1 MAAAL
6 ASPAVSLSSGTSS
19 IPLRV
24 LCVSVL
30 NPFPLRELIA
40 AAQRSARLYW
50 IPINF
55 RLARLTFRTHQDKR
69 ERFSPVPRM
78 AQQTSLSSENLPAGE
93 AALALKNVSKSFP
106 GVSALDDV
114 SFDVMPGEV
123 HALLGENGAG
133 KSTLIKIV
141 SGVYPPTSGEM
152 HVHGK
157 PVHFAHPREA
167 QAHGI
172 ATIYQ
177 EFSLYPELTVAEN
190 IFAGN
195 MPRKFSGLVL
205 DWAAAARQ
213 AAAVLES
220 LDASDLDVRARVG
233 TLSVG
238 NRQRVEIAKALSRQA
253 QILILDEPT
262 AVLTQHDTERLYG
275 IIRRL
280 RAQKV
285 ALVYISHRLNEIFAL
300 ADRVTVLRDGKF
312 IGVKP
317 AAETNE
323 GELIRMMVG
332 RALELEP
339 LPHLD
344 NPAPTGQVVLRVRNL
359 SRRPLL
365 RDASLEVRAGEIV
378 GLAGLVGSGRSE
390 LAQAVFGVAPPE
402 SGTIEIDGK
411 PVKITRPEE
420 AIGLGIAYAP
430 EDRQRQGLVIAM
442 TVAENIGLTRIWQLM
457 RGPFLDFQAEE
468 MLARQYIGTLRI
480 KTPSSHQVAR
490 NLSGGNQQKIVLGK
504 WLATKPRL
512 LIVDEPTRGIDVGAR
527 AEIHR
532 LLDGLARDEK
542 MAILVISSDLP
553 EILRLSD
560 RVCVM
565 REGYLVAEFARRN
578 ATQENV
584 LAAAVGQ
591 QLNGERTTASDH

>member
-1 MAAAL
+1 M
-6 ASPAVSLSSGTSS
+6 PPDKSSGSS
-19 IPLRV
+19 SL
-24 LCVSVL
+24 
-30 NPFPLRELIA
+30 F
-40 AAQRSARLYW
+40 
-50 IPINF
+50 
-55 RLARLTFRTHQDKR
+55 
-69 ERFSPVPRM
+69 PRM
-78 AQQTSLSSENLPAGE
+78 AHQHSLPSENLPAGE
-93 AALALKNVSKSFP
+93 PALALRNVSKSFP
-106 GVSALDDV
+106 GVRALDDV

-157 PVHFAHPREA
+157 SVHFAHPREA

-195 MPRKFSGLVL
+195 MPRTFGGLAL
-205 DWAAAARQ
+205 DWAAAERK

-220 LDASDLDVRARVG
+220 LDASDLNVRARVG

-312 IGVKP
+312 IGVKR

-339 LPHLD
+339 LPHLE
-344 NPAPTGQVVLRVRNL
+344 NPAPAGQVVLRARNL
-359 SRRPLL
+359 ARRPLL

-402 SGTIEIDGK
+402 SGTVEIDGK

-420 AIGLGIAYAP
+420 AIELGIAYAP

-468 MLARQYIGTLRI
+468 LLAQQYIGTLRI
-480 KTPSSHQVAR
+480 KTPTSHQVAR

-532 LLDGLARDEK
+532 LLDSLSRDEK

-565 REGYLVAEFARRN
+565 REGYLVAEFPRN
-578 ATQENV
+578 KATQENV

-591 QLNGERTTASDH
+591 QLDGERTTASEH

>member
-1 MAAAL
+1 
-6 ASPAVSLSSGTSS
+6 
-19 IPLRV
+19 
-24 LCVSVL
+24 
-30 NPFPLRELIA
+30 
-40 AAQRSARLYW
+40 
-50 IPINF
+50 
-55 RLARLTFRTHQDKR
+55 
-69 ERFSPVPRM
+69 
-78 AQQTSLSSENLPAGE
+78 
-93 AALALKNVSKSFP
+93 
-106 GVSALDDV
+106 
-114 SFDVMPGEV
+114 
-123 HALLGENGAG
+123 
-133 KSTLIKIV
+133 
-141 SGVYPPTSGEM
+141 
-152 HVHGK
+152 
-157 PVHFAHPREA
+157 
-167 QAHGI
+167 
-172 ATIYQ
+172 
-177 EFSLYPELTVAEN
+177 
-190 IFAGN
+190 
-195 MPRKFSGLVL
+195 
-205 DWAAAARQ
+205 
-213 AAAVLES
+213 
-220 LDASDLDVRARVG
+220 
-233 TLSVG
+233 
-238 NRQRVEIAKALSRQA
+238 
-253 QILILDEPT
+253 
-262 AVLTQHDTERLYG
+262 
-275 IIRRL
+275 
-280 RAQKV
+280 
-285 ALVYISHRLNEIFAL
+285 
-300 ADRVTVLRDGKF
+300 VLRDGKF

-565 REGYLVAEFARRN
+565 REGYLVAEFARRK

-591 QLNGERTTASDH
+591 QLNGEKTTASDH

>member
-1 MAAAL
+1 
-6 ASPAVSLSSGTSS
+6 
-19 IPLRV
+19 
-24 LCVSVL
+24 
-30 NPFPLRELIA
+30 
-40 AAQRSARLYW
+40 
-50 IPINF
+50 
-55 RLARLTFRTHQDKR
+55 
-69 ERFSPVPRM
+69 
-78 AQQTSLSSENLPAGE
+78 
-93 AALALKNVSKSFP
+93 
-106 GVSALDDV
+106 
-114 SFDVMPGEV
+114 
-123 HALLGENGAG
+123 
-133 KSTLIKIV
+133 
-141 SGVYPPTSGEM
+141 M

-172 ATIYQ
+172 ATISQ
-177 EFSLYPELTVAEN
+177 EFGSYPELSVAEN
-190 IFAGN
+190 IFSGT

-205 DWAAAARQ
+205 DWARAARD
-213 AAAVLES
+213 ADAVLES
-220 LDASDLDVRARVG
+220 LDASDLNVRSRVG

-253 QILILDEPT
+253 RILILDEAT
-262 AVLTQHDTERLYG
+262 AVLTAHDTERLFG

-280 RAQKV
+280 RAQRV
-285 ALVYISHRLNEIFAL
+285 AVVYISHRLNEIFTL
-300 ADRVTVLRDGKF
+300 ADRVTVLRDGKL
-312 IGVKP
+312 IGIRP
-317 AAETNE
+317 ASETNE
-323 GELIRMMVG
+323 SELIRMMVG

-344 NPAPTGQVVLRVRNL
+344 SASPRGAVVLRARNL
-359 SRRPLL
+359 ARRPLL
-365 RDASLEVRAGEIV
+365 RDASIEVRAGEIV

-390 LAQAVFGVAPPE
+390 LAQAVFGVFPPE
-402 SGTIEIDGK
+402 SGTVEFDGRA
-411 PVKITRPEE
+411 VKISRPED
-420 AIGLGIAYAP
+420 AIALGIAYAP

-504 WLATKPRL
+504 WLAPQPRL

-560 RVCVM
+560 RIYVM
-565 REGYLVAEFARRN
+565 REGYLVAGFARN
-578 ATQENV
+578 N
-584 LAAAVGQ
+584 
-591 QLNGERTTASDH
+591 